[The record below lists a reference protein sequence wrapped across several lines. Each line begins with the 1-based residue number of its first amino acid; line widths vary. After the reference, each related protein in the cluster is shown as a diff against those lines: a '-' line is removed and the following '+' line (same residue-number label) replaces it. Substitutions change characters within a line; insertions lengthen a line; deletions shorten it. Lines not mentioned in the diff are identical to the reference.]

1 MKYTTIPHTDI
12 QVSKICLGTMTWGN
26 QNTQNEGFEQMDYAL
41 EKGVNF
47 FDTAELYPVPANAET
62 YADTERIIGNWFEQ
76 RKNRD
81 KVVLATKIAGPGAYT
96 AHIRTTGFTPDSI
109 REALEGSL
117 IRLKTDY
124 IDLYQLHWPERNAN
138 FFGKRDYAADADE
151 QWAVNFQ
158 EILKT
163 LEGFIKEGKIRH
175 IGLSNETPWGAMK
188 YLALAEHKNL
198 PQMKTIQ
205 NPYSL
210 LNRTFEVGNAEVSHR
225 EHLGLLAYSPL
236 AFGVLSGK
244 YRDGKLPEKSRLKLF
259 PRMARYSSKEATAAT
274 EAYATIAAKHNLTLT
289 QLSLAFVTDRPFV
302 TSNIIGATTMEQL
315 AENIATADV
324 TLSADILA
332 EIDAVHN
339 RIPNPAP

>member
-1 MKYTTIPHTDI
+1 
-12 QVSKICLGTMTWGN
+12 MTWGN